1 MSLPPLFRKRRK
13 TRRKPRSD
21 APFRFVFRDIA
32 QSRPRE
38 KTPLFAL
45 SCVLKSHIVEPC
57 LTTSKI
63 YELTSLC
70 NTQKLAQ
77 ELSSC
82 GDLSDFEQ
90 KVDDIWL
97 DVVANGQI
105 SKFATGD
112 HEMTVKQV
120 YDCLKSR
127 GHSFATTVYVEVV
140 TSFDIGS
147 ELYSYAGSMN
157 CSRLSYGVGG
167 LEAWIIGLS
176 PQKNFVEASAS
187 ETHEPTSRMS

>member
-1 MSLPPLFRKRRK
+1 
-13 TRRKPRSD
+13 
-21 APFRFVFRDIA
+21 
-32 QSRPRE
+32 
-38 KTPLFAL
+38 
-45 SCVLKSHIVEPC
+45 
-57 LTTSKI
+57 
-63 YELTSLC
+63 
-70 NTQKLAQ
+70 
-77 ELSSC
+77 
-82 GDLSDFEQ
+82 
-90 KVDDIWL
+90 
-97 DVVANGQI
+97 
-105 SKFATGD
+105 
-112 HEMTVKQV
+112 
-120 YDCLKSR
+120 LKSR